1 MASSGRRFS
10 NSNPG
15 ARVTITLVR
24 DGFNQPWGFRLAGGA
39 DIGTPLTVQRA
50 LAGTPSEGELKP
62 GDVITKIGDRDA
74 RHLSHNDAQ
83 HLFKNAGNN
92 ITLQVQRGDQTKA
105 PSSSAPLSPP
115 HVLSK
120 PPHAQGAVVTNGAPL
135 SPPTPVPVNSPLQ
148 VQTAHAPPTSTELFS
163 PVSVVPARGPNS
175 LQALTS
181 PTPQQ
186 QPLPNNDNFTKTLKS
201 PVQNLP
207 VTTFPPPLPGLSSDG
222 RGPFGVNS
230 AHYNELAAPE
240 CVDMQPY
247 RTTPLVLP
255 GAKVKREVPTTSYLQ
270 HHPNPAM
277 RAGPQHY
284 DPNLEVLMK
293 QKVADTVLERVAGP
307 DASKKAF
314 SKQFNSPIGL
324 YSEQNISESVQ
335 AQTGVTPHFYYTYR
349 RAYSIPRLPKTQF
362 CTRLG
367 SYKGKKTLYYDPAKS
382 ETFKALKDAELGD
395 TVTEVPE
402 PIQTKVFTPQK
413 HIQHP
418 LNHRPQKPK
427 SPQPPPENLL
437 GDDKIHQS
445 YSFRRLMNEV
455 LGESEF

>member
-293 QKVADTVLERVAGP
+293 QK
-307 DASKKAF
+307 AF

-335 AQTGVTPHFYYTYR
+335 AQTGVTP
-349 RAYSIPRLPKTQF
+349 
-362 CTRLG
+362 
-367 SYKGKKTLYYDPAKS
+367 YKGKKTLYYDPAKS

>member
-15 ARVTITLVR
+15 ARVTVTLVR

-83 HLFKNAGNN
+83 HLFKTAGNN
-92 ITLQVQRGDQTKA
+92 ITLQVQRGDQAKA

-115 HVLSK
+115 LVVSK

-135 SPPTPVPVNSPLQ
+135 SPPAPVPVNSPLQ

-175 LQALTS
+175 LHALTS
-181 PTPQQ
+181 PTPHQ

-255 GAKVKREVPTTSYLQ
+255 GAKVKREVPTTSYLR

-335 AQTGVTPHFYYTYR
+335 AQTGVTP
-349 RAYSIPRLPKTQF
+349 
-362 CTRLG
+362 
-367 SYKGKKTLYYDPAKS
+367 YKGKKTLYYDPAKS

-402 PIQTKVFTPQK
+402 PIQTKVFSPQK
-413 HIQHP
+413 HIQQP

>member
-15 ARVTITLVR
+15 ARVTVTLVR

-83 HLFKNAGNN
+83 HLFKTAGNN
-92 ITLQVQRGDQTKA
+92 ITLQVQRGDQAKA

-115 HVLSK
+115 LVVSK

-135 SPPTPVPVNSPLQ
+135 SPPAPVPVNSPLQ

-175 LQALTS
+175 LHALTS
-181 PTPQQ
+181 PTPHQ

-255 GAKVKREVPTTSYLQ
+255 GAKVKREVPTTSYLR

-293 QKVADTVLERVAGP
+293 Q
-307 DASKKAF
+307 KAF

-335 AQTGVTPHFYYTYR
+335 AQTGVTPIFIDL
-349 RAYSIPRLPKTQF
+349 SF
-362 CTRLG
+362 
-367 SYKGKKTLYYDPAKS
+367 
-382 ETFKALKDAELGD
+382 LK
-395 TVTEVPE
+395 
-402 PIQTKVFTPQK
+402 QK
-413 HIQHP
+413 Q
-418 LNHRPQKPK
+418 
-427 SPQPPPENLL
+427 QPPPPPPQQ
-437 GDDKIHQS
+437 KP
-445 YSFRRLMNEV
+445 SFIRH
-455 LGESEF
+455 F